1 MANLKDIKIRIN
13 SVKTTRQVTSA
24 MKMVSAAKLKKA
36 HDDVANIQPYVE
48 KLSHII
54 YDLVNSS
61 SEEIKTELTSHREPD
76 KVLIVAL
83 SSNRG
88 LCGAFNANVV
98 KKTEEVIREKFPAQH
113 KNNSVS
119 IVSIGKQAEKVLKH
133 HGYNVEK
140 NFNDFYDQASFSA
153 ASDIATSFIEDFIA
167 KKYDRVV
174 VVYNEFVNAV
184 TQVVRAEQLLPLEMP
199 VNKDDVHYYDYIFEP
214 DLSTIIK
221 TVIPQALRTLF
232 YKMLLDSIASEHGAR
247 MTSMHK
253 ATDNATE
260 LIGDLELEYNK
271 ARQGAITK
279 EILEIVSGAEALKG
293 S

>member
-36 HDDVANIQPYVE
+36 HDDVANIHPYVE

-98 KKTEEVIREKFPAQH
+98 KKTEEVIREKFSAQH

-119 IVSIGKQAEKVLKH
+119 IVAIGKQAEKVLKQ
-133 HGYNVEK
+133 HGYRVEK
-140 NFNDFYDQASFSA
+140 NFNDFYDHASFSA
-153 ASDIATSFIEDFIA
+153 AADIATSFIEDFIV

-214 DLSTIIK
+214 DISTIIK
-221 TVIPQALRTLF
+221 IVIPQALKTLF

>member
-36 HDDVANIQPYVE
+36 HDNVANIHPYVE
-48 KLSHII
+48 KMSHII

-61 SEEIKTELTSHREPD
+61 SEDIKTELTEHREPD
-76 KVLIVAL
+76 NVLIVAI

-88 LCGAFNANVV
+88 LCGAFNSNVV
-98 KKTEEVIREKFPAQH
+98 KKTEELIRDKFAAQH
-113 KNNSVS
+113 KNNSLT
-119 IVSIGKQAEKVLKH
+119 IIAIGKQAEKVLRH
-133 HGYNVEK
+133 RGYEVIK
-140 NFNDFYDQASFSA
+140 NYNDYYSSSSFDA
-153 ASDIATSFIEDFIA
+153 AAEIANTFIEDFIS

-174 VVYNEFVNAV
+174 VVYNEFINAV
-184 TQVVRAEQLLPLEMP
+184 NQVIRAEQLLPLEMP
-199 VNKDDVHYYDYIFEP
+199 VNKEEVIFHDYIFEP
-214 DLSTIIK
+214 DIQSIISTIIPEVLK
-221 TVIPQALRTLF
+221 TLF

-253 ATDNATE
+253 ATDNATD
-260 LIGDLELEYNK
+260 LIDDLELEYNK

-279 EILEIVSGAEALKG
+279 EILEIVSGAEALK
-293 S
+293 SS

>member
-1 MANLKDIKIRIN
+1 MANLKDIKVRIN

-36 HDDVANIQPYVE
+36 HDDVANIHPYVE

-61 SEEIKTELTSHREPD
+61 TEEIRTELTSHREPD
-76 KVLIVAL
+76 RVLIVAV

-88 LCGAFNANVV
+88 LCGAFNSNVA
-98 KKTEEVIREKFPAQH
+98 KKVDEVIKEKFSAQK
-113 KNNSVS
+113 KNNSLS
-119 IVSIGKQAEKVLKH
+119 IIAIGKQGEKLLRH
-133 HGYNVEK
+133 YGYKVEK
-140 NFNDFYDQASFSA
+140 NYNDFYDHASFLA
-153 ASDIATSFIEDFIA
+153 AAEITESFIDDFIN

-184 TQVVRAEQLLPLEMP
+184 TQVIRAEQLLPLEMP
-199 VNKDDVHYYDYIFEP
+199 VNKEEVHYYDYIFEP
-214 DLSTIIK
+214 DISSIIRI
-221 TVIPQALRTLF
+221 VIPQALKTLF

-253 ATDNATE
+253 ATDNATD
-260 LIGDLELEYNK
+260 LINDLELEYNK